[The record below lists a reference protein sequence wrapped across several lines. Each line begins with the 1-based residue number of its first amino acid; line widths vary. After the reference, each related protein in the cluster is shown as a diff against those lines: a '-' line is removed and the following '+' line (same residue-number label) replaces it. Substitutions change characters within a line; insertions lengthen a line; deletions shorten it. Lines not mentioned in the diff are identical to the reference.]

1 MSFGSGWTRL
11 DALFRAALAR
21 QRPRPTC
28 RTLTVCPH
36 KAANEGRIG
45 PFELHSRPCAEKRLD
60 ARTTPASQAG
70 LENRTRWRAG
80 RVDQRWSALPRKKV
94 FTAAESKRY
103 ILDSIT
109 RPS

>member
-1 MSFGSGWTRL
+1 M
-11 DALFRAALAR
+11 
-21 QRPRPTC
+21 
-28 RTLTVCPH
+28 
-36 KAANEGRIG
+36 KAESVHLSCIRGRVRRNG
-45 PFELHSRPCAEKRLD
+45 LD
-60 ARTTPASQAG
+60 ARTPASQAG
-70 LENRTRWRAG
+70 LENRTRWRAC